1 MELGGH
7 KNKEITETSAHG
19 HLFTAVAASP
29 GRGGG
34 KSQVF
39 IIDTAPWWHLEVE
52 GIALVKI
59 CEGCFHLSLS

>member
-1 MELGGH
+1 MEMGGH
-7 KNKEITETSAHG
+7 KNKEITDTSAHG
-19 HLFTAVAASP
+19 YLFTAVAASP
-29 GRGGG
+29 GGGG
-34 KSQVF
+34 SQVF

>member
-1 MELGGH
+1 MAGH
-7 KNKEITETSAHG
+7 KNKEITDTSAHG

-29 GRGGG
+29 GERKK

-52 GIALVKI
+52 GIAFVKRYVRDIYI
-59 CEGCFHLSLS
+59 CP